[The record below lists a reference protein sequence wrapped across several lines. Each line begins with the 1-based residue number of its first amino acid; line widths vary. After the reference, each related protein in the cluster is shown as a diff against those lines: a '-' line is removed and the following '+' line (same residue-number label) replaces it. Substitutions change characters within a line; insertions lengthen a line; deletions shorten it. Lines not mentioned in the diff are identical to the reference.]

1 MTASSRAVV
10 DLAGCKELRWLAQV
24 AADVATA
31 GLTQKPLVVGALAR
45 DILLLHAHGI
55 DTGQATED
63 ADFAIAVAD
72 WEEFSAAREK
82 LLAGNAFVSS
92 GQGMQRIRH
101 REFGWID
108 LIPFGAIER
117 ADGTIAWPP
126 DGAQVM
132 NVLGFREACSTAI
145 QVTLPGEQRVLVVS
159 LPMLILLKILAWED
173 RHIYAP
179 AKDAVDLMLMLRKY
193 LDAGNVG
200 RFPEDAAELP
210 SLEFDYETAGALL
223 AGRDVGAL
231 LGACQPRG
239 EAICERVSAIVRRE
253 LDPDGQ
259 LMLLRE
265 MAGFDAEYA
274 HRLLGAFE
282 RGLAGPLPEPQ

>member
-10 DLAGCKELRWLAQV
+10 DLAACKDLRWLAQV

-31 GLTQKPLVVGALAR
+31 GLAQEPLVVGALAR

-55 DTGQATED
+55 DTGRATED
-63 ADFAIAVAD
+63 ADFAIAVAG
-72 WEEFSAAREK
+72 WEEFSAAQGK

-92 GQGMQRIRH
+92 GQGLQRIRH
-101 REFGWID
+101 REFGWVD
-108 LIPFGAIER
+108 LIPFGAVER
-117 ADGTIAWPP
+117 TDATIAWPP

-145 QVTLPGEQRVLVVS
+145 QVMLPGEQRVLVVS

-173 RHIYAP
+173 RHTYVP
-179 AKDAVDLMLMLRKY
+179 GKDALDLMLMLRKY
-193 LDAGNVG
+193 LDAGNLS

-210 SLEFDYETAGALL
+210 GLAFDYETAGALL
-223 AGRDVGAL
+223 AGRDAGAL
-231 LGACQPRG
+231 LRTCWPRG
-239 EAICERVSAIVRRE
+239 EAICERVGAIVRRE
-253 LDPDGQ
+253 SDPDGQ
-259 LMLLRE
+259 LGLLRE
-265 MAGFDAEYA
+265 MAGSDVGHA

-282 RGLAGPLPEPQ
+282 RGLEFE